1 MLKVMTKFE
10 VNDFT
15 KWQTSFKDGEG
26 MRMDAGS
33 KGVQVFQSVE
43 DPNTVTVIMDWDDKE
58 KAMAFSR
65 SPELRE
71 AQQKSGVNSIP
82 EVFILQ
88 AM

>member
-1 MLKVMTKFE
+1 MLKVMTKFK

-15 KWQTSFKDGEG
+15 RWQAGFKDGEG

-33 KGVQVFQSVE
+33 IGAQVFQSVE

-71 AQQKSGVNSIP
+71 AQQKSGVISIP